1 MLYLLCNALY
11 IYILIFEEWRTC
23 FSIEK
28 IQEVYMNTSKKII
41 TAVLASACLMGTV
54 LLPAETIPF
63 NNTTITVSA
72 APAAGRYRIICS
84 ALTIRKAA
92 STSSAALGQIDKGS
106 IVNVSSVTYRES
118 CYWGKVYHR
127 GVSGYIRMDSTFVEH
142 V

>member
-1 MLYLLCNALY
+1 
-11 IYILIFEEWRTC
+11 
-23 FSIEK
+23 
-28 IQEVYMNTSKKII
+28 MNTSKKII

-84 ALTIRKAA
+84 ALTIRKST
-92 STSSAALGQIDKGS
+92 STSSAALGQINKGS